1 MSFLYPWILAFTL
14 PSLLLFF
21 YIRKKQALI
30 YFNEKIIIEKSDS
43 KFKLLPIVIAL
54 IFISLARPVIEK
66 SVSDSK
72 AQNTVYIALDVS
84 NSMLA
89 KDFKP
94 NRLEQ
99 AKNMIKE
106 FIDNSDIKVS
116 LIIFTTNPLIIT
128 PPTNDKE
135 ISKIALDSIDTR
147 YILSKGT
154 DFENLLKFV
163 ANFEGEK
170 NLIIFSDGGEFK
182 NSEELARFAKRNKI
196 KIFGV
201 KVATKEG
208 ELIPTDEGF
217 LKDSNKKLVVSR
229 LNQDFIKL
237 SKLSVNEFYDE
248 TNYLNILDR
257 IKKIDSKNKEK
268 IYIEL
273 FFIPLFIASM
283 LYLYIF
289 TTIFSKIKFIK
300 NLLPLLLIVSLN
312 ASLLDE
318 YELKKG
324 YEKFRKKDFKEA
336 EKIFKNLNYLEARFA
351 LGVTKIKEGKFSEA
365 IKILKSIK
373 TKDKEIKSKIFFNI
387 AYAYEKMRN
396 YDNAKKFYIK
406 SMQLSPKK
414 STLKKIANLVFK
426 TNQKKQLLPFS
437 KQKIVP
443 KKNENSKQKS
453 KSAGSA
459 NMNLAIKSSSDKGGK
474 KTKNSSISLKKTKS
488 IPVSSKVYEL
498 INKGY
503 VNEKNPW

>member
-1 MSFLYPWILAFTL
+1 MSFLYPWFLAFTL

-21 YIRKKQALI
+21 YIKKKQAKI

-43 KFKLLPIVIAL
+43 KFKLLPIVVVL

-66 SVSDSK
+66 SVTDNKSL
-72 AQNTVYIALDVS
+72 NTIFIALDVS

-89 KDFKP
+89 RDFKP
-94 NRLEQ
+94 NRLAQ
-99 AKNMIKE
+99 AKKMIKQ
-106 FIDNSDIKVS
+106 FISMSDLKTS

-170 NLIIFSDGGEFK
+170 NLVIFSDGGEFK
-182 NSEELARFAKRNKI
+182 NSEELIQLAKRNKI

-217 LKDSNKKLVVSR
+217 LKDSDNRLVVSR
-229 LNQDFIKL
+229 LNPDFIKL
-237 SKLSVNEFYDE
+237 SKLSSNEFYDE
-248 TNYLNILDR
+248 TNYLDILDG
-257 IKKIDSKNKEK
+257 IKKIDSKDKEK

-273 FFIPLFIASM
+273 FFIPLFIATM
-283 LYLYIF
+283 IYLYIF

-312 ASLLDE
+312 ASVLDE
-318 YELKKG
+318 YKIKKG
-324 YEKFRKKDFKEA
+324 YEKFYEKDYKEA
-336 EKIFKNLNYLEARFA
+336 EKIFENLNYLEAKFA
-351 LGVTKIKEGKFSEA
+351 LGITKIKEGKFPKA

-373 TKDKEIKSKIFFNI
+373 TKDKKIKSKIYFNI

-396 YDNAKKFYIK
+396 YDKAKKFYIK
-406 SMQLSPKK
+406 SMQLFPKK
-414 STLKKIANLVFK
+414 STFKKIENLVFK
-426 TNQKKQLLPFS
+426 TNQKKPLLPFS

-443 KKNENSKQKS
+443 KKSENSKQKS
-453 KSAGSA
+453 KNAGSA

-474 KTKNSSISLKKTKS
+474 KAKNSSISFKKTKS